1 MEEKKTVS
9 SIRCQT
15 EKFFFMR
22 CTNWEFTFYLM
33 QISGKFNLKPDLNLF
48 ETTEFQ
54 LKPTF
59 SFQVETHTKILT
71 VICHQM

>member
-1 MEEKKTVS
+1 
-9 SIRCQT
+9 
-15 EKFFFMR
+15 MR

-33 QISGKFNLKPDLNLF
+33 QISGNQISFNLKPDLNLLQ
-48 ETTEFQ
+48 TTEFQ